1 MVTIKIATDNAA
13 FHDDNGDPSAYAQ
26 TLEVARILRKL
37 THELETGL
45 YTGNHVY
52 VETLMDVNGNRVG
65 EFIMD
70 PPIKEDSH
78 EKA

>member
-1 MVTIKIATDNAA
+1 MVTIKIETDNAA
-13 FHDDNGDPSAYAQ
+13 FHDDNGEPSAYTQ

-37 THELETGL
+37 THELETSL

-52 VETLMDVNGNRVG
+52 VDTLMDVNGNRVG

-70 PPIKEDSH
+70 PPVKEDSH